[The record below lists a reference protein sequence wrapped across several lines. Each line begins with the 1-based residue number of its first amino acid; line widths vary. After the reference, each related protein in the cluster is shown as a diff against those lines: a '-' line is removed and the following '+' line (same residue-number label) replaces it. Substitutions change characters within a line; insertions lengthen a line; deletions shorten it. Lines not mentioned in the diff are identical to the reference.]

1 MSSGAPDI
9 PARENMSNSGEDQPL
24 VYQNRPQSRSSMA
37 QARLVRSGDTGL
49 VTADGHRVSGAPG
62 EDQLHVYQSR
72 PPSIS
77 STAQDRIV
85 RSDVTGDRRGQS
97 VEGAP
102 GFEAMGAP
110 KNPSLID
117 ESCANTSDNTAAA
130 LSLSQIRPAVHSQDD
145 DQASTMNKKVN
156 FAGKSLAGRT
166 GKNVNI
172 VIEYA

>member
-9 PARENMSNSGEDQPL
+9 PARANMSNSGEDQPL
-24 VYQNRPQSRSSMA
+24 VYQNRPQSLSSIA
-37 QARLVRSGDTGL
+37 QARLVRSGDPVL
-49 VTADGHRVSGAPG
+49 VTADDHRVNRAQS

-72 PPSIS
+72 PQSIS
-77 STAQDRIV
+77 SMAQDRIV
-85 RSDVTGDRRGQS
+85 RSDVTGNHGGQS

-102 GFEAMGAP
+102 DFEAVGAP

-117 ESCANTSDNTAAA
+117 ESGANTSDNTAAA